1 MGDAMAGIQETRQE
15 AIDNWIEIMKGS
27 TKFDHEL
34 NLENEKYQEECRQG
48 LRPC

>member
-15 AIDNWIEIMKGS
+15 AIDNWIEIMKDS
-27 TKFDHEL
+27 AKFDHEL
-34 NLENEKYQEECRQG
+34 NLENEKYQKECRQG